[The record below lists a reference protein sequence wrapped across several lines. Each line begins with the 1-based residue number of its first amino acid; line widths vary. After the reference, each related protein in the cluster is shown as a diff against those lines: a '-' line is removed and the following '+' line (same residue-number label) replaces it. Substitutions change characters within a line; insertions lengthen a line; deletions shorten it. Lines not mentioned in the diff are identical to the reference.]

1 VVHINFI
8 EQETMKKKNK
18 NNNQDI
24 VSTKEGAIDF
34 KGIIEEALPAAM
46 FRVACENNHVV
57 LATLSG
63 RLKVNNI
70 RIVPGDSVVVEVSPY
85 DLSRGRIVWRN

>member
-1 VVHINFI
+1 MN
-8 EQETMKKKNK
+8 KNK
-18 NNNQDI
+18 NKNKNKNQEI
-24 VSTKEGAIDF
+24 INTKEGAIDF
-34 KGIIEEALPAAM
+34 NGVIEEALPSAM
-46 FRVACENNHVV
+46 FKVACENDHVV

-70 RIVPGDSVVVEVSPY
+70 RIVPGDSVIVEVSPY